1 MIFTYEEL
9 HSSLWAKLTEHYEAR
24 LQLLR
29 AKNDNPLTPEE
40 TSRLRGRLAEV
51 KFLLSLAEGSTPAEL
66 LQYDPDAL

>member
-1 MIFTYEEL
+1 MNFTYEEL

-40 TSRLRGRLAEV
+40 TSRLRGRINEV
-51 KFLLSLAEGSTPAEL
+51 KQFL
-66 LQYDPDAL
+66 ALPQDRTVTTDD